1 MLLFLQIN
9 SVFFSIPILLL
20 PSNANAQNN
29 WSNFPYNSRS
39 CLNHYTELS
48 SCDRSNARA
57 WNYCLCNNYESWITN
72 VAACVNKEAPDDL
85 ETVYV
90 DIVAVCA
97 GTGTPTLFSLD
108 DFMAAAAAGVDTS
121 TTLSTTT
128 SSTGTAESPPKHTQT
143 DTTGITPTPTNE
155 KEKSDGD
162 GGLTTSDKIAIGL
175 GIPAGF
181 FGVIGS
187 VATWWM
193 CCRRKGSEEAKSSQ
207 ARPLLE

>member
-1 MLLFLQIN
+1 LLFLQIN
-9 SVFFSIPILLL
+9 SVIFSILILLL
-20 PSNANAQNN
+20 PSNAKAQNN

-48 SCDRSNARA
+48 SCDRSNSVT
-57 WNYCLCNNYESWITN
+57 WNYCLCNNYENWINN

-85 ETVYV
+85 ETVYQ
-90 DIVAVCA
+90 DIVTVCV

-121 TTLSTTT
+121 TT

-143 DTTGITPTPTNE
+143 DTTVTTPTATPE

-175 GIPAGF
+175 GVPAGV

-193 CCRRKGSEEAKSSQ
+193 CCRRRGSEEAKS
-207 ARPLLE
+207 